1 MYPNLEAEMAREKV
15 TRKDIAELLSVRHAT
30 IIDKLNGKYRLYLN
44 EAKEIQAVYFPHLTI
59 EYLFVERQEE
69 AS

>member
-15 TRKDIAELLSVRHAT
+15 TRKDIAESLGVRHAT
-30 IIDKLNGKYRLYLN
+30 VIDKLNGKYRLYLK
-44 EAKEIQAVYFPHLTI
+44 EAQEIQAVFFPHLTI
-59 EYLFVERQEE
+59 EYLFEERREE